1 MLRLTLQGT
10 AGEKRR
16 AVALLALVVVET
28 LLVLTALVPTQEW
41 LRIVPNAS
49 NTAIDGPFPPS
60 VGLVI
65 PVLLY
70 IIPSLV
76 GLLGRTWQ
84 QALFYATLPAWVG
97 LGLYLTAASFKIGI
111 FALVGADTVTAN
123 VSILELFAALG
134 GMGWLARCLF
144 IKTRG

>member
-10 AGEKRR
+10 ASDKRR
-16 AVALLALVVVET
+16 AVTLIVLVVVET
-28 LLVLTALVPTQEW
+28 LLVLTALIPTQEW
-41 LRIVPNAS
+41 LRVVPDAA

-60 VGLVI
+60 VGVVI
-65 PVLLY
+65 PALLY

-76 GLLGRTWQ
+76 GLLSRNWQ
-84 QALFYATLPAWVG
+84 QALFYATLPAWIG

-111 FALVGADTVTAN
+111 FDLVGADTVTAN

-144 IKTRG
+144 FKPRS